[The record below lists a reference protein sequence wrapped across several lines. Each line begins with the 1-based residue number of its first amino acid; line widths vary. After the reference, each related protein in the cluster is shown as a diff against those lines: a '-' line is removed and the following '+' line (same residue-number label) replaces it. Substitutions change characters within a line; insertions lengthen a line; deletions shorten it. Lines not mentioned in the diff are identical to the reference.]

1 MDYSNDPL
9 CRTSKP
15 KRPFIGDDCS
25 KLAQDHIPESKSPTS
40 ISNAESFLRKDS
52 LDRNRNGPREEQG
65 ILDAKVEVDSSFDS
79 RKMEDIASELDR
91 SGEDVDYSVTKET
104 IMRTSTFDRVA
115 PQESEDTDEIASA
128 DMQVPSE
135 L

>member
-1 MDYSNDPL
+1 
-9 CRTSKP
+9 
-15 KRPFIGDDCS
+15 
-25 KLAQDHIPESKSPTS
+25 
-40 ISNAESFLRKDS
+40 
-52 LDRNRNGPREEQG
+52 
-65 ILDAKVEVDSSFDS
+65 
-79 RKMEDIASELDR
+79 MEDIASELDR